1 MGVISEKSGKG
12 KDWILN
18 GKLRLKWLESRW
30 ETGNEM
36 FGKYMGNGD
45 WNGWKVDGKQGLKWL
60 ESRRGIGIEMVG
72 KKWEKGIEMVGN

>member
-30 ETGNEM
+30 ETG
-36 FGKYMGNGD
+36 
-45 WNGWKVDGKQGLKWL
+45 V
-60 ESRRGIGIEMVG
+60 EMVG
-72 KKWEKGIEMVGN
+72 KQTGNRDGNGWKKMGKRD